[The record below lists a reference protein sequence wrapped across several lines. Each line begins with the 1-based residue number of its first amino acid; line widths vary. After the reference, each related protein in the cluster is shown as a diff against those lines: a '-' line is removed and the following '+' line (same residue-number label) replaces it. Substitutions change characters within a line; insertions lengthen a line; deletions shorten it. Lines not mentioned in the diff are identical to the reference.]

1 MNIFKTTDNGGL
13 PFVLDDIRF
22 EQEAV
27 REAFLGLVTSW
38 GVTSSDS
45 YTLSGCVVTAGGGGT
60 YNITAG
66 YIALAGEIFK
76 VDAQTTA
83 AVPFGEFLQW
93 EVEETNDPTGLK
105 TFFSAA
111 SFDTYKIRRLKAN
124 VVASISSLNALTAKT
139 IHQKIA
145 ENTAVINGVFTTYDL
160 ENSPNLTGNQLSQGN
175 GTTILLDQQ
184 PVANSYLK
192 TSVEGKRIN
201 LVFEVLNI
209 ITKRSDT
216 DGDVYSIVLDLP
228 NAEVFKSG
236 ITQYGTAY
244 LDCTSHS
251 SSITGFAMVRTVPGT
266 SKIAFN
272 LRLPQGD
279 AGIFNRQYTM
289 EGAPSK
295 GYVVTASVDQLH
307 TWIIQGSATFELD

>member
-27 REAFLGLVTSW
+27 REAFFGLTTSW
-38 GVTSSDS
+38 GITQADS
-45 YTLSGCVVTAGGGGT
+45 YVLNGAVVTAGGGGT
-60 YNITAG
+60 YDITEG
-66 YIALAGEIFK
+66 FIVLAGEIFK
-76 VDAQTTA
+76 VDTQTTA
-83 AVPFGEFLQW
+83 SVPFGQFLQW
-93 EVEETNDPTGLK
+93 EIEETNDPAGLK

-111 SFDTYKIRRLKAN
+111 SFDTYTIRRLKAN
-124 VVASISSLNALTAKT
+124 VVGIVTTLNALTTKT

-145 ENTAVINGVFTTYDL
+145 ANTAVINGVWTNYDL
-160 ENSPNLTGNQLSQGN
+160 ENSPLVTANELSQGN
-175 GTTILLDQQ
+175 GTAIDLDQQ
-184 PVANSYLK
+184 PIANSYVN

-201 LVFEVLNI
+201 LVFEIINL

-228 NAEVFKSG
+228 GGEVFKSG
-236 ITQYGTAY
+236 ITQYATAY

-251 SSITGFAMVRTVPGT
+251 SSITGVSILRTVPGT

-272 LRLPQGD
+272 LRLPQGN

-295 GYVVTASVDQLH
+295 NYVVTASVD
-307 TWIIQGSATFELD
+307 